1 MYYGVIFMALSFMAV
16 HTFYSPSTRHYKI
29 LKWVAFL
36 LLFLTSGLRYE
47 TAVDWVNY
55 QKKFQDSTN
64 IFDFFNGGYSF
75 LSIFN
80 SGEPAFALL
89 NSLIRTFTDNVQ
101 VLFFISSLIS
111 TTILFKSIEHF
122 TERKYFFLSVFLY
135 YVLIFW
141 VLDMS
146 GIRQAIALSILF
158 FSLKPLS
165 ENNLSRYLFLVF
177 IAGMFHFS
185 ALLFILGI
193 FLTKKVNKYIILTL
207 FTIGM
212 IVFLFRIRW
221 MVSSLES
228 LSSLFIDNYL
238 YLRVWNYAVMDAAF
252 AKERPIFLMLFVNS
266 FIFLFYFWG
275 REKYTIKDIRSTI
288 FFNLYT
294 LFMLVTFF
302 FWEISDFGVRFG
314 FYFSI
319 GLIIC
324 LPYILQ
330 YFKKPLNI
338 SVVSLILFY
347 GFINMRPIILEHR
360 SVISYNPYQ
369 NYIIYSAFD
378 IKSTG
383 EERRDIYISEL
394 EE

>member
-1 MYYGVIFMALSFMAV
+1 MYYGVIFIALSFMAIY
-16 HTFYSPSTRHYKI
+16 TFYKPSTIHYKNF
-29 LKWVAFL
+29 KWIAFM

-55 QKKFQDSTN
+55 QKNFESTIG
-64 IFDFFNGGYSF
+64 IFDIFNGGFSF
-75 LSIFN
+75 LNIIN

-89 NSLIRTFTDNVQ
+89 NSLIRAFTDNVQ
-101 VLFFISSLIS
+101 VLFFVISLIS
-111 TTILFKSIEHF
+111 TTILFKSIEYF
-122 TERKYFFLSVFLY
+122 TERKYFFTSVFLY

-141 VLDMS
+141 ILDMS
-146 GIRQAIALSILF
+146 GIRQSIALSILF
-158 FSLKPLS
+158 YAFKPLS
-165 ENNLSRYLFLVF
+165 ENKLSRYLFLVF
-177 IAGMFHFS
+177 MAGMFHFS
-185 ALLFILGI
+185 ALIFIFGI
-193 FLTKKVNKYIILTL
+193 FLTKKINRSVILTL

-212 IVFLFRIRW
+212 IFFVFRIRW
-221 MVSSLES
+221 MVPSIDSLYT
-228 LSSLFIDNYL
+228 LFSDNYL
-238 YLRVWNYAVMDAAF
+238 YLRMWNYTIMDSVVG
-252 AKERPIFLMLFVNS
+252 KERPIFIMLFVNS
-266 FIFLFYFWG
+266 FLYLFYFWG
-275 REKYTIKDIRSTI
+275 REKYTENGIRSTV

-314 FYFSI
+314 LYFSI

-338 SVVSLILFY
+338 FVVSLIVFY
-347 GFINMRPIILEHR
+347 GFINIRPIILEYR

-369 NYIIYSAFD
+369 NYIIYSVFD
-378 IKSTG
+378 LKSTG
-383 EERRDIYISEL
+383 EGRRDIYINEL